1 MNWDFSIYI
10 LLILLCI
17 WKQRKF
23 INLFKIHKRQLLQWK
38 IRTCLLEMFCKKSVL
53 KNFAKFT
60 GKNLRWIPSLC
71 SQTCNFAYKWF
82 PLANGCF
89 WKLLYGNLCLKAITI
104 LWIFLSDFQTT
115 TGKFLGPCQRFMMEF
130 FAKIGNC

>member
-1 MNWDFSIYI
+1 MRF
-10 LLILLCI
+10 
-17 WKQRKF
+17 F
-23 INLFKIHKRQLLQWK
+23 NLYTANTIVYLETKKVYQPLQNTQTTALQWK

-115 TGKFLGPCQRFMMEF
+115 TGKFLGPCQRFMVEF